1 MSLSY
6 LLTRGVLSSAFFS
19 YGVTDID
26 ALITGPSPVCDSSLS
41 QATDH
46 PNSEISSSSMVSVW
60 LGVHLRAQ
68 GLTFAVSFQL
78 VDASPATATEMNRFQ
93 SVLQVLL
100 TSLAPLCLRETARI
114 APSPCFLFRCR
125 KIIDGGVGLKQTQ
138 NGSS

>member
-26 ALITGPSPVCDSSLS
+26 ALITGPSSVCDSSFN

-46 PNSEISSSSMVSVW
+46 PNSEISSSSVVLVSVW

-68 GLTFAVSFQL
+68 GLAFAVSFQL
-78 VDASPATATEMNRFQ
+78 VDASRATATEINRFE

-100 TSLAPLCLRETARI
+100 TSLAPLCLRETARNVSK
-114 APSPCFLFRCR
+114 PLFH
-125 KIIDGGVGLKQTQ
+125 L
-138 NGSS
+138 